1 MSTAG
6 TALLNPHLVLEPL
19 MLEPGMRVADLGCGR
34 TGHFIFPISR
44 IVQDTGIVYAVDIV
58 KSTLET
64 IASRSRSEGFGNVQ
78 TVWSDIERVGSA
90 PIPNASINVCLLI
103 NVLHL
108 VKDKVAVF
116 EEAARLL
123 TENGLL
129 VIVDWQQNLGT
140 LGPVA
145 GSLVSPETIKALSIQ
160 QGLKP
165 HQQIEINP
173 YYYCFIFKK
182 V

>member
-19 MLEPGMRVADLGCGR
+19 TLQPGMRVADLGCGR

-44 IVQDTGIVYAVDIV
+44 LVQDTGIVYAVDIV

-64 IASRSRSEGFGNVQ
+64 IASRCRSEGYNNIQ

-90 PIPNASINVCLLI
+90 PIPNESINVCFLV
-103 NVLHL
+103 NVLSM
-108 VKDKVAVF
+108 VKNKLAVL
-116 EEAARLL
+116 EEATRLL

-129 VIVDWQQNLGT
+129 TIIDWQQNLGT
-140 LGPVA
+140 LGPTA
-145 GSLVSPETIKALSIQ
+145 AALILPETIKALSKQ
-160 QGLKP
+160 QGLQL
-165 HQQIEINP
+165 HQQIELNP
-173 YYYCFIFKK
+173 YHYCYIFKK